1 MAARRLSSE
10 ERRRQ
15 IAEAAA
21 SLFARKGFAGVT
33 TRQIARR
40 ARVNEAILF
49 RHFPTKRAL
58 YREIINQKIHL
69 LPHLFDP
76 KLIEVDDDE
85 AVLRALARD
94 MIRQSEEDPTFI
106 RLLFYSA
113 LEDDELAG
121 VFLQE
126 RTNIPFDFLLKLV
139 QKRMRQ
145 GQYRRENAVAAV
157 RAFLGMVFNFI
168 LTEELFRIPKNLRL
182 SADEAVLSFVRIFL
196 EGMRCRRGH

>member
-15 IAEAAA
+15 IAEAAS
-21 SLFARKGFAGVT
+21 SLFARKGFSGVT

-69 LPHLFDP
+69 PPNLFDP
-76 KLIEVDDDE
+76 ALIEADDD
-85 AVLRALARD
+85 ATVLRALAKD

-113 LEDDELAG
+113 LEDDELAS

-126 RTNIPFDFLLKLV
+126 RTHIPFDFLLKLV

-145 GQYRRENAVAAV
+145 GRYRKGNAVAAV

-168 LTEELFRIPKNLRL
+168 LTEKLFTIPRNLRL
-182 SADEAVLSFVRIFL
+182 SVDGAVEEYVRIFL
-196 EGMRCRRGH
+196 EGVKCRRRA

>member
-1 MAARRLSSE
+1 MATRRLSSE

-15 IAEAAA
+15 IADAAA
-21 SLFARKGFAGVT
+21 SLFALKGFSGVT

-58 YREIINQKIHL
+58 YREIIRQKTHIP
-69 LPHLFDP
+69 PHLFDP
-76 KLIEVDDDE
+76 ALIEAGDDA
-85 AVLRALARD
+85 AVLRALAED

-121 VFLQE
+121 VFLKE
-126 RTNIPFDFLLKLV
+126 RTHIPFDFLLKLV

-145 GQYRRENAVAAV
+145 GKYRKGNAVAAV
-157 RAFLGMVFNFI
+157 RAFLGMVFNYI
-168 LTEELFRIPKNLRL
+168 LMEELFAVPKNLRL
-182 SADEAVLSFVRIFL
+182 SAGEAVEAFVQIFL
-196 EGMRCRRGH
+196 EGMRCRR